1 MTEPN
6 ETHGTQEPHF
16 KVLKGEPTEDELAA
30 LVGVLAAAAGSPPQ
44 EALERHIMWGHPVS
58 KLRYEV
64 SSWQRVTL
72 LERTYMRR

>member
-6 ETHGTQEPHF
+6 KTHETQEPHF

-44 EALERHIMWGHPVS
+44 EELERHNMWGHPVS